1 MRRYTTDARKALE
14 NAESIS
20 LYTGNI
26 VESVHILI
34 GITEIKQSYGAEIL
48 SRLGFDSGIA
58 KSYLIRTSLAPKSE
72 TVIVSPTA
80 QKIIEYAETVSMDT
94 NNCIDTHHLLLSIAF
109 HKNCSASK
117 ILSKYNI
124 DYESLLSIVQG
135 MNHNKI
141 GSEDFNLGKHVTNS
155 DSSAQ
160 TANISYKI
168 KKSDVKNIDKLL
180 PYGIDLTEKAKSGK
194 IGKIIGREKEIERV
208 IRILSRK
215 NKNNPIIVGES
226 GVGKTAI
233 VEALAQNIT
242 DGNVPDFLKGKT
254 LFSLNL
260 NSIVA
265 GTKYRGEMEEKLEE
279 ILKTASSDKIILF
292 IDELHAVLNAGS
304 TENGSSIG
312 TILKPA
318 ITNEN
323 LSIIGA
329 TTFAEYSKFLEK
341 DPAFERR
348 FMKVIAEEPS
358 PEKTYEILHGLKKS
372 FEDHYKITISK
383 EAIESAVKL
392 SVRYMPNRFLPDK
405 AIDALDEACSQLALT
420 DRIRELKPDDIK
432 NAISEMTGIPVNDD
446 ENENKKI
453 LDMEKLLKE
462 KIIGQDKALN
472 TVSKSILRAKSGL
485 REGKKPIG
493 SFIFLGKTGTGKTE
507 TAKALAEILFGS
519 ENALIRFDMSE
530 YMEKNSVARLI
541 GAPPGY
547 VGFEEGG
554 TLTESVKNKPYSII
568 LFDEIEKANPDV
580 FNVLLQLL
588 DDGRLT
594 DGKGRTVDFRNTL
607 IIMTS
612 NAGTE
617 KLFQTKKVG
626 FGSETNSYDEEKILI
641 ESIKSLLKPEFINRI
656 DNIIVFNNLNKE
668 NLIEITK
675 NILEVKKKILFEERG
690 ISLDFTN
697 DVAEY
702 VAENAYNPEYGARP
716 IRRAVET
723 LLENT
728 LSEIILKKNLK
739 NAEITVKIE
748 NGLPVI
754 TDK

>member
-1 MRRYTTDARKALE
+1 M
-14 NAESIS
+14 
-20 LYTGNI
+20 
-26 VESVHILI
+26 
-34 GITEIKQSYGAEIL
+34 
-48 SRLGFDSGIA
+48 
-58 KSYLIRTSLAPKSE
+58 
-72 TVIVSPTA
+72 
-80 QKIIEYAETVSMDT
+80 
-94 NNCIDTHHLLLSIAF
+94 
-109 HKNCSASK
+109 
-117 ILSKYNI
+117 
-124 DYESLLSIVQG
+124 
-135 MNHNKI
+135 
-141 GSEDFNLGKHVTNS
+141 
-155 DSSAQ
+155 
-160 TANISYKI
+160 
-168 KKSDVKNIDKLL
+168 
-180 PYGIDLTEKAKSGK
+180 
-194 IGKIIGREKEIERV
+194 
-208 IRILSRK
+208 
-215 NKNNPIIVGES
+215 
-226 GVGKTAI
+226 GKTAI
-233 VEALAQNIT
+233 VEALAQNIA

-279 ILKTASSDKIILF
+279 ILKTASSDNIILF

-304 TENGSSIG
+304 TENGNSIG

-612 NAGTE
+612 NTGTE